1 MATRGLGK
9 FAFLW
14 YFILRMGIDE
24 PNSVLILES
33 GWLIWE
39 SCVRII
45 DIKQYPFNA
54 IVADVD
60 EYDALVLSWKQ
71 RAERLPEEHKSAIFR
86 RVSAAN
92 MVYDW
97 FGGIPRSGTGKVKQL
112 TEENIGQDVA
122 IALGNTKL
130 QHIDVDAILPKHSSF
145 QRCTWFSKFHFTFC
159 LENVAVLQ
167 CRPAPV
173 LRGIRDGHGRAAG
186 ARTRRNPYVQL
197 GGNADRYLWRPLRK
211 NNADFDFVLAPQTL
225 GKITHDPP
233 SLEYLAKALRA
244 REEEFG
250 KKVLDVL
257 LFLIP
262 SENFSQLGFQHYRT
276 SRKQQSNE
284 NVDLFQ
290 DIC

>member
-1 MATRGLGK
+1 MFATWLHGTACANPG
-9 FAFLW
+9 
-14 YFILRMGIDE
+14 
-24 PNSVLILES
+24 SS
-33 GWLIWE
+33 GFRKNTNRRYSE
-39 SCVRII
+39 GS
-45 DIKQYPFNA
+45 
-54 IVADVD
+54 
-60 EYDALVLSWKQ
+60 ALQ
-71 RAERLPEEHKSAIFR
+71 
-86 RVSAAN
+86 N

-130 QHIDVDAILPKHSSF
+130 KHIDVDAILPKHSSF
-145 QRCTWFSKFHFTFC
+145 RDVLGSQSSTSHSAWRMWRSCMFTI
-159 LENVAVLQ
+159 NK
-167 CRPAPV
+167 
-173 LRGIRDGHGRAAG
+173 
-186 ARTRRNPYVQL
+186 
-197 GGNADRYLWRPLRK
+197 GGDADQYLWRPLRK
-211 NNADFDFVLAPQTL
+211 NNADFDFVLPPQTL

-244 REEEFG
+244 WRKEFG
-250 KKVLDVL
+250 KKDLEDV
-257 LFLIP
+257 LIP